1 MPPKL
6 ARYLRCMDSQRENT
20 RGRGYG
26 CATIV
31 SHEPPGRL
39 GRLRHALEQAGVETA
54 MQPADSH
61 LRVGVGYIRS
71 IDPDMGG
78 GSSFLQVSALG
89 ARPAFMV
96 NTPGSVRIAEW
107 TPLVTHALRDRG
119 VPQPRRMW
127 CLDHDDLARAS
138 DVLGTPII
146 FEGVVTRKRTVAAAP
161 DELERAFE
169 DAVGAFAPRGAI
181 AEAPLPEHAAHVSIM
196 VVDGACIPLRSAEM
210 RAVSP
215 LAGMRAAVV
224 AGDAVSALGGSA
236 MAVDV
241 AIDGNDDAY
250 VTRVDPAPHVG
261 SLNEEALAALVGAIS
276 ARLAAAWPLVRAR
289 RRSVSAAPPFSQV
302 GPPC

>member
-1 MPPKL
+1 MPPMV
-6 ARYLRCMDSQRENT
+6 ARYLRCMTSEHAKT
-20 RGRGYG
+20 PALGYG
-26 CATIV
+26 SATIV
-31 SHEPPGRL
+31 SHEPPARL
-39 GRLRHALEQAGVETA
+39 GRLRHALESAGIETTL
-54 MQPADSH
+54 QPADSRQ
-61 LRVGVGYIRS
+61 RVGVGYIRT
-71 IDPDMGG
+71 IDPDLGG
-78 GSSFLQVSALG
+78 GSSFVQVSALG

-138 DVLGTPII
+138 ATLGSPIVL
-146 FEGVVTRKRTVAAAP
+146 EGVVTQRRAVASAP
-161 DELERAFE
+161 DDLERAFQ
-169 DAVGAFAPRGAI
+169 DAVGQYAPRGAI

-215 LAGMRAAVV
+215 LAGMRAALV
-224 AGDAVSALGGSA
+224 AGDAVAALGGSA

-250 VTRVDPAPHVG
+250 VTRVDPAPHIG
-261 SLNEEALAALVGAIS
+261 SLNEEALAALVGAI
-276 ARLAAAWPLVRAR
+276 ATRLAAAWPPARAR
-289 RRSVSAAPPFSQV
+289 RRPVRTGVPLSQV